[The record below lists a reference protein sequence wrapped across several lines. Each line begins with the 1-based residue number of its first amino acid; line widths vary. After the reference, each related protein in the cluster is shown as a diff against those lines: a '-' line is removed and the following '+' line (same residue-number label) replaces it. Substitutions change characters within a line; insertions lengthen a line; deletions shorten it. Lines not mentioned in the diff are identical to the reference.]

1 MFVSVIPIYGGAV
14 WGNRARLS
22 AFAALLVVA
31 AVTFAWWGFLAVAGV
46 ALDLGT
52 DPCDLSAGEEGKGA
66 KDARSEER
74 VSTDVM
80 VNMES
85 PAFGRVSAFGH
96 EFDVGYKNDL
106 EIRFG
111 LTKDN
116 TVLTG
121 FVLRVSL
128 GR

>member
-1 MFVSVIPIYGGAV
+1 
-14 WGNRARLS
+14 
-22 AFAALLVVA
+22 
-31 AVTFAWWGFLAVAGV
+31 VAGV
-46 ALDLGT
+46 ALDLRT

-116 TVLTG
+116 PVLTG
-121 FVLRVSL
+121 FVFEGFFGKINRVAGTLEAEHLKYKKNGWLYLKMEYSL
-128 GR
+128 NCMKMERKF